1 MGRRVAKLNGLKLT
15 GSIGV
20 LLKARAKGL
29 IDSVEDAMTRM
40 RDRGIWISDRVV
52 AKTIEIEKTFK

>member
-52 AKTIEIEKTFK
+52 AKAIEIEKTFK